1 MIEPRRPGKK
11 MDRFGVPRELIFV
24 ILTLIVSGRAIE
36 HFEGYLNDHPKDLES
51 MYGLAVAYA
60 QKQEI
65 EKAVTYVQNAVD
77 EEPPFARLV
86 LPAGQLYFR

>member
-1 MIEPRRPGKK
+1 
-11 MDRFGVPRELIFV
+11 
-24 ILTLIVSGRAIE
+24 
-36 HFEGYLNDHPKDLES
+36 

-65 EKAVTYVQNAVD
+65 DEVISNFKNAVD

-86 LPAGQLYFR
+86 LPADRLNFR